1 MCCSFV
7 ILVAFILIIQPLLQL
22 DSARTLP
29 LQIWLPNNISNSLF
43 WEFYVF
49 NSISTI
55 IGTLPVIV
63 HDCLFAASLHV
74 VCDHLD
80 ILSQRMKTFPGVI
93 QNALEKNV
101 PQGQVEDL
109 EHGLFS
115 QFIKDHRE
123 IYQ

>member
-1 MCCSFV
+1 M
-7 ILVAFILIIQPLLQL
+7 QPLLQL
-22 DSARTLP
+22 DSARRLP
-29 LQIWLPNNISNSLF
+29 LQVWLPNNISNSLF

-55 IGTLPVIV
+55 VGTWPVTV
-63 HDCLFAASLHV
+63 HDCLIATTLHA
-74 VCDHLD
+74 VCDNLD

-93 QNALEKNV
+93 KSAQEKNV

-115 QFIKDHRE
+115 QFIEDHRE
-123 IYQ
+123 IYQYVTL